1 MKKNIENR
9 LQPRMPLNGYTAD
22 IIQDGF
28 VYTATVQ
35 DASLQGLQL
44 QDLPGRFNVCKGE
57 QFTII
62 VTNFLDSMHYKLTV
76 HSQWRRKIGRSV
88 VIGFRIVHAPAAW
101 KQFINLSLPVNNFES
116 PEEEVW
122 DQYASAGF

>member
-1 MKKNIENR
+1 MHKNMEKR
-9 LQPRMPLNGYTAD
+9 LQPRLPLNGYTAD

-44 QDLPGRFNVCKGE
+44 LDLPARFTVCKGE

-62 VTNFLDSMHYKLTV
+62 VTNFLNSMHYKLTV
-76 HSQWRRKIGRSV
+76 HSKWRRKNGRSV
-88 VIGFRIVHAPAAW
+88 VIGFHIVNAPATW
-101 KQFINLSLPVNNFES
+101 KQLINLSMPENTLEF

-122 DQYASAGF
+122 DQYASARF